1 MKFLIKIVIAFFIL
15 FQFSSV
21 IICLINEKNDS
32 AIACNINEE
41 EEQQKFTKQIKTEI
55 VFEKNIYNHF
65 IVEES
70 PKNTFDFYLLKEY
83 SSTLQSFFSP
93 PEQV

>member
-21 IICLINEKNDS
+21 IICLINEKND
-32 AIACNINEE
+32 ADITYNINEE
-41 EEQQKFTKQIKTEI
+41 EEQQQLTKEIKTEV
-55 VFEKNIYNHF
+55 VFERNSYDHF
-65 IVEES
+65 IVEETYN
-70 PKNTFDFYLLKEY
+70 NTFYFYLLKEY